1 MYKTFVQTVCVI
13 YRKQNALPTAHN
25 YSHSGNSPGLPKHN
39 TRSLYEGL
47 QQPPDGH
54 RSLCQF
60 HVHRFHRP
68 LVSKSGLGKFC
79 SGESV

>member
-1 MYKTFVQTVCVI
+1 MYKTFVQIVCII

-25 YSHSGNSPGLPKHN
+25 YAHGGNSPGLPKHN

-54 RSLCQF
+54 RALCQF

-68 LVSKSGLGKFC
+68 LVSKSGLGKYC